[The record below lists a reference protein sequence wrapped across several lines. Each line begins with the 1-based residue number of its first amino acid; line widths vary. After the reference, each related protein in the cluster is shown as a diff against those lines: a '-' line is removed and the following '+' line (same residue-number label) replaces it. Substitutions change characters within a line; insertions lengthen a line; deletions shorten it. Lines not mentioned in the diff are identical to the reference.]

1 MVELLSFFIV
11 LIAGVIITG
20 FFNRI
25 NIPWVVALIF
35 GGIIIGPH
43 GLGVFEANETIE
55 FIGQIGVVFLMFM
68 AGLETPLSEL
78 KKSSKKVGI
87 LALFNASIPFVVG
100 LLIGFAFGFTLV
112 ASILIGVIFISSSI
126 AVIIP
131 TLESSR
137 LLESSI
143 GKTIVAAT
151 VLEDAVSLVLLAI
164 ILQSVNPITFL
175 PLPLFYILL
184 VLVMVFMRWTIVRI
198 EKYMIKERGKTD
210 MFRSEVRTIFVI
222 LLGTVIIFEIIG
234 LHNIIAGFFAGLVLS
249 DTVRSKLIKERL
261 RTISYGVFIPVFFV
275 IIGTK
280 TDLSVFSDVG
290 AIVLLVLAIVIG
302 LIVSKIVSGYIGARF
317 AGFSKD
323 SAKLAGVAT
332 IPQLST
338 TLAVAYS
345 GVSFG
350 ILPERLIT
358 AMVVLSLVTV
368 VIAPILVKMVA
379 KKLIYNK

>member
-11 LIAGVIITG
+11 LIAGVVITG
-20 FFNRI
+20 FFKRV
-25 NIPWVVALIF
+25 NIPWVVALIL

-43 GLGVFEANETIE
+43 GLAVFEPNETIE
-55 FIGQIGVVFLMFM
+55 FIGQIGLVFLMFM
-68 AGLETPLSEL
+68 AGLETPFAEL
-78 KKSSKKVGI
+78 KKASKKVGI
-87 LALFNASIPFVVG
+87 LAFFNASIPFLVG
-100 LLIGFAFGFTLV
+100 FAIGHAFGFPLV
-112 ASILIGVIFISSSI
+112 ASFLIGVIFISSSI

-131 TLESSR
+131 TLESSK
-137 LLESSI
+137 LLGSRI

-151 VLEDAVSLVLLAI
+151 VLEDAASLVLLAI
-164 ILQSVNPITFL
+164 VLQTVNPISIL
-175 PLPLFYILL
+175 PLPVFYLL
-184 VLVMVFMRWTIVRI
+184 LGVVMVFMRWGIIKV

-222 LLGTVIIFEIIG
+222 LLGTVIVFEIIG

-249 DTVRSKLIKERL
+249 DVIRSKLIKERL

-280 TDLSVFSDVG
+280 TDLSVFLDVG
-290 AIVLLVLAIVIG
+290 AIVLLVLAILIG
-302 LIVSKIVSGYIGARF
+302 LIVSKLASGYIGARL

-323 SAKLAGVAT
+323 SAKLAGAAT

-338 TLAVAYS
+338 TLAVAFS

-368 VIAPILVKMVA
+368 VLAPILVKSAA
-379 KKLIYNK
+379 KKIKPT